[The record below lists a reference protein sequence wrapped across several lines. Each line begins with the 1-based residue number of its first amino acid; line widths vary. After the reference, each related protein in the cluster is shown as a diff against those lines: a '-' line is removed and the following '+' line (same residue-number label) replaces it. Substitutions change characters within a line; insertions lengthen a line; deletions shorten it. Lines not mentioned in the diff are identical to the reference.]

1 MKRLSI
7 SILSLLALLAG
18 CAGTGGLGGGPV
30 ALSACEEV
38 NSANPNGYFPYWRE
52 TGIRKGLS
60 DCYFAP
66 SCKTWHCPKRF
77 PSDFYATYQTCC
89 EQLNA
94 QKDLAKRYQSAV
106 ETYYND
112 SSKDPLTGLQPA
124 SLTLSSKGKVV
135 ASGSVE
141 QVMPKVRRGD
151 SIEAGEGSINIT
163 AYTKNIPDSISLRG
177 QGLKTVLYTTTMVKI
192 PSKGLL
198 FENLLIKTKNVSFGS
213 REQGGT
219 PNILVNV
226 TLFGY
231 LFVPEYGYLWSK
243 PDDRDIA
250 GKFDGWN
257 NVIMIGGS
265 FGVQSPEAIQTLPEL
280 AFGTHAV
287 TLSEYGD
294 SFDMYAAPDW
304 LPEGGL
310 KTFLKGL
317 SRQSRSTSLES
328 RLKPVAVNMLAD
340 LNPDTLQSLLKTRP
354 TKGMPGAQAMALS
367 SLNDWLGKAGGGL
380 DIQVTDEDRKIAE
393 IIESDMNSKR
403 IFSALARIAT
413 LDDKQARL
421 KAGMAG
427 NILALKRDLANRYT
441 CLASYEDVP
450 AKRGEQ
456 TSRLGPPNEVLSNG
470 ITQRLLRDFVQ
481 LVPAAAYGTEVK
493 ASAGDFDCEY
503 RIKIGLNDFT
513 YGKTVRNA
521 YLANTEWWISAQG
534 QARKNQAL
542 SQGLTSM
549 GNSFDAAGRSMEST
563 WKNFEEYRSRT
574 VTTQT
579 GDQYLKSYKGD
590 RNAMNKN
597 TFAELDALRKNA
609 PTTGGPGAPGDYYP
623 VHTYKITAMQSFTH
637 QLQYEVKPMFKG
649 KAAHW
654 SHSQNL
660 YEQWSDGPC
669 EDSFIDNGASV
680 RSGGTTCFMHSG
692 HRVVNK
698 AYQLIYQDYASFLQT
713 HLLKQIA
720 AENQQ
725 RSKNKAVAN
734 QAEAILARFANQEAV
749 NANEWRT
756 VSQALGVT
764 LDAARAKDL
773 MDSIKQL

>member
-1 MKRLSI
+1 MKLLSI
-7 SILSLLALLAG
+7 PILSLFALLSG
-18 CAGTGGLGGGPV
+18 CAGTGGFGGGPV
-30 ALSACEEV
+30 ALSSCEQV
-38 NSANPNGYFPYWRE
+38 NSGDPNGYFPYWKD
-52 TGIRKGLS
+52 TGPRNGLN
-60 DCYFAP
+60 DCHFP
-66 SCKTWHCPKRF
+66 SSCKTWHCPKRF
-77 PSDFYATYQTCC
+77 PSDFYASYQPCC
-89 EQLNA
+89 EQQKA
-94 QKDLAKRYQSAV
+94 QNDRAKKYQSAV
-106 ETYYND
+106 ENYYSD
-112 SSKDPLTGLQPA
+112 SSKDPLSGLQPA
-124 SLTLSSKGKVV
+124 TLTLSRKGKVV

-151 SIEAGEGSINIT
+151 SIEAGEGSLDL
-163 AYTKNIPDSISLRG
+163 AAFTKNIPDSVSLRG
-177 QGLKTVLYTTTMVKI
+177 EGLKTVLFTRSMVNV

-198 FENLLIKTKNVSFGS
+198 LENLLIKTKNLAFGN
-213 REQGGT
+213 REDGGT
-219 PNILVNV
+219 PNILLNV

-231 LFVPEYGYLWSK
+231 QFVPEYGRLKWK
-243 PDDRDIA
+243 PDTRDIA
-250 GKFDGWN
+250 RKFGIWN

-304 LPEGGL
+304 LPEGEL
-310 KTFLKGL
+310 KAFLKGL
-317 SRQSRSTSLES
+317 SRKSRSTTLES
-328 RLKPVAVNMLAD
+328 RLKPVSVNMLAD
-340 LNPDTLQSLLKTRP
+340 LKTDTLQSLLKTRP
-354 TKGMPGAQAMALS
+354 VKGMPGAQVMALT
-367 SLNDWLGKAGGGL
+367 SLNDWLGKASGGL
-380 DIQVTDEDRKIAE
+380 NIQMSDEDRKIAE
-393 IIESDMNSKR
+393 VIETDMNNKR
-403 IFSALARIAT
+403 IFTALARIAS

-441 CLASYEDVP
+441 CRASYEDDP

-456 TSRLGPPNEVLSNG
+456 TSRLGPPNEVFSNG
-470 ITQRLLRDFVQ
+470 ITNRLVYDFVQ

-493 ASAGDFDCEY
+493 ANAGDFDCEY
-503 RIKIGLNDFT
+503 FIKIGLNDFT
-513 YGKTVRNA
+513 VGKTVRNA

-534 QARKNQAL
+534 QAKKNQAL

-597 TFAELDALRKNA
+597 TFAELDALRRSA

-637 QLQYEVKPMFKG
+637 QLQYEVKPKFNG
-649 KAAHW
+649 KAARWDHYR
-654 SHSQNL
+654 NL
-660 YEQWSDGPC
+660 YEQWSNGPC
-669 EDSFIDNGASV
+669 EDSFIDNGSTV
-680 RSGGTTCFMHSG
+680 RSGGTTCFIHAG
-692 HRVVNK
+692 NRVIGM
-698 AYQLIYQDYASFLQT
+698 AYEDLKKDFAKFLEA

-720 AENQQ
+720 AENLQ
-725 RSKNKAVAN
+725 RSKSKAIAD
-734 QAEAILARFANQEAV
+734 QAEAILARFANQETV
-749 NANEWRT
+749 SGDEWRT
-756 VSQALGVT
+756 VSKALGVT
-764 LDAARAKDL
+764 LDATRAKAL
-773 MDSIKQL
+773 LESIKQL

>member
-7 SILSLLALLAG
+7 SILSLLAMLSG
-18 CAGTGGLGGGPV
+18 CAGTGGFGGGPV

-38 NSANPNGYFPYWRE
+38 NSSNPNGYFPYWRE

-60 DCYFAP
+60 ACYFAP

-77 PSDFYATYQTCC
+77 PSDFYATYQNCC
-89 EQLNA
+89 EQQNA

-106 ETYYND
+106 ETYYYD
-112 SSKDPLTGLQPA
+112 FSKDPLTGLQPA
-124 SLTLSSKGKVV
+124 SLTLSRKGKVV

-141 QVMPKVRRGD
+141 KVMPKVRRGD
-151 SIEAGEGSINIT
+151 TIEAGEGSLDIT
-163 AYTKNIPDSISLRG
+163 AYTRNIPDSISLRG
-177 QGLKTVLYTTTMVKI
+177 QGLKTVLYTTPMVNI

-213 REQGGT
+213 RDQGGT
-219 PNILVNV
+219 PNILVNI

-250 GKFDGWN
+250 SKFDGWN

-304 LPEGGL
+304 LPEGEL

-317 SRQSRSTSLES
+317 SRQSRSTTLES
-328 RLKPVAVNMLAD
+328 RLQPESVNMLAD

-354 TKGMPGAQAMALS
+354 VKGMPGAQVMALN

-380 DIQVTDEDRKIAE
+380 DIQMSDEDRKIAE
-393 IIESDMNSKR
+393 VIEADMNSKR
-403 IFSALARIAT
+403 IFTALARIAS

-421 KAGMAG
+421 RAGMAG

-441 CLASYEDVP
+441 CRASYEDDP

-456 TSRLGPPNEVLSNG
+456 TSRLGPPNEVLGNG
-470 ITQRLLRDFVQ
+470 ITQRLAYDFVQ

-493 ASAGDFDCEY
+493 PNAGDFDCEY
-503 RIKIGLNDFT
+503 RIKIGINDFT

-534 QARKNQAL
+534 QAKKNQAL

-549 GNSFDAAGRSMEST
+549 GNSLDAAGRSMEST
-563 WKNFEEYRSRT
+563 WKNFDEYRSRT

-590 RNAMNKN
+590 RNTMNKN
-597 TFAELDALRKNA
+597 TFAELDALRRSA

-623 VHTYKITAMQSFTH
+623 VHTYKITAMQLFSH
-637 QLQYEVKPMFKG
+637 QLQYDVKPMFMG
-649 KAAHW
+649 KAVRWDHYR
-654 SHSQNL
+654 NL
-660 YEQWSDGPC
+660 NEQWNSGPC
-669 EDSFIDNGASV
+669 EDSFIDNGSTV
-680 RSGGTTCFMHSG
+680 RSGGTTCFMNAG
-692 HRVVNK
+692 NRVVGK
-698 AYQLIYQDYASFLQT
+698 AYTDLKQDYSKFLETQ
-713 HLLKQIA
+713 LLSQIA

-725 RSKNKAVAN
+725 RSKSKEIAD